1 MASAATS
8 APLQDDAFAQPISDS
23 SHSSTH
29 SSRGSFD
36 SDTWVNATPVS
47 TPREPTKKGRFQIR
61 DLADGDSGSGSGL
74 SVSMMPATS
83 NIIALS
89 AVTVENR
96 DTGEIDHIIQDG
108 KLLPSPLGTPLPTP
122 RPPSLHRKG
131 LDGLATLSSTAAAG
145 WPSCGLDIA
154 MPPQASSLPTGV
166 FAPIS
171 NVTLS
176 HTMSSSGTAA
186 SAAPLGTAAAAYA
199 AGVSAGVT
207 AGVSA
212 GMTAGITAGASAVT
226 EAGVDVQKQMG
237 RFLVRQIG
245 GGSGTSSAGASHNS
259 SSANLLTGAAAP
271 ALSTAVETPSMAAAA
286 AMNSSSG
293 DASGSSSI
301 AAGGGSSGSGA
312 QLNTNS
318 QLAMTL
324 LQQNRMILERYVC
337 TYTASSSSCV
347 AV

>member
-36 SDTWVNATPVS
+36 SDNWGNATPVS

-61 DLADGDSGSGSGL
+61 DLADGDSSSGSGL

-154 MPPQASSLPTGV
+154 MPPQASSLPSGV

-176 HTMSSSGTAA
+176 HTMSSSSSGTAA
-186 SAAPLGTAAAAYA
+186 SGAPLGTAAAAYA

-226 EAGVDVQKQMG
+226 EAG
-237 RFLVRQIG
+237 
-245 GGSGTSSAGASHNS
+245 
-259 SSANLLTGAAAP
+259 
-271 ALSTAVETPSMAAAA
+271 
-286 AMNSSSG
+286 
-293 DASGSSSI
+293 
-301 AAGGGSSGSGA
+301 
-312 QLNTNS
+312 
-318 QLAMTL
+318 
-324 LQQNRMILERYVC
+324 
-337 TYTASSSSCV
+337 
-347 AV
+347 

>member
-8 APLQDDAFAQPISDS
+8 ASLQDDAFAQPISDS

-36 SDTWVNATPVS
+36 ADSWGNATPVS

-61 DLADGDSGSGSGL
+61 DLADGDSSSGSGL

-122 RPPSLHRKG
+122 RPLSLHRKAG

-154 MPPQASSLPTGV
+154 MPPQAASLPAGA

-176 HTMSSSGTAA
+176 HSMSSGTAA
-186 SAAPLGTAAAAYA
+186 TSAPLGTAAAAYA

-259 SSANLLTGAAAP
+259 SSANLLTAGAAAAP
-271 ALSTAVETPSMAAAA
+271 GAAIETPSMAAAA
-286 AMNSSSG
+286 AMHGTAGISSDVG
-293 DASGSSSI
+293 AGSSA
-301 AAGGGSSGSGA
+301 AAGGASGSGA

-324 LQQNRMILERYVC
+324 LQQNRMILERY
-337 TYTASSSSCV
+337 A
-347 AV
+347 